1 MTLNPGGICHSESP
15 AMVTMV
21 SDVETALV
29 EFPQATASRTRI
41 TVAVARYRSP
51 LDPMGTGAKTI
62 FMTMTY
68 ARRCVCS
75 TTQILQNDVGGIVS
89 GRARHLAAGVATCA
103 AHVESLDGCPVVG
116 PTRQRPA

>member
-29 EFPQATASRTRI
+29 EFPQATAIRTRI

-68 ARRCVCS
+68 AKRCECS
-75 TTQILQNDVGGIVS
+75 TTQILQRDVGGVV
-89 GRARHLAAGVATCA
+89 ARGARDLAAWMRPCA

-116 PTRQRPA
+116 PPR